1 MHLAERNMWRIMAKI
16 LWGFTITKETDP
28 VTGKP
33 IEIDTDA
40 YNPGI
45 LQAPLP
51 FKAKIVPRSQKHV
64 ETIRREWAESRDVLA
79 KFE

>member
-1 MHLAERNMWRIMAKI
+1 MWRIMAKI
-16 LWGFTITKETDP
+16 LWGFNIEPAIDP
-28 VTGKP
+28 ATGKP
-33 IEIDTDA
+33 YHIDNDA

-51 FKAKIVPRSQKHV
+51 FKAKITPRSQAHV
-64 ETIRREWAESRDVLA
+64 DTIRREWAESADFLR